1 MITHRVCLR
10 FCYPW
15 LTRHQTKPI
24 EMQKMMAAETPRDAS
39 RCPPNGEKMVDF
51 TSQNGGFH
59 EPKCGFCQGKWWFWL
74 QKNVGFRHMWN
85 IFIFG
90 SCPSSGISDSTSI
103 YSPFTWNLNGVPV
116 TMILTKDMAQ
126 LFGAM
131 YHVGFEDGPQ
141 FQWIINVFPRNLA
154 INCAIGSMYAIYG
167 NIYHQYIPYMD
178 PMCHKLQPYCAVISG
193 VSPSNCSPAD
203 PASCWE
209 LALATSCW
217 AATWTWRL
225 RMR

>member
-1 MITHRVCLR
+1 
-10 FCYPW
+10 
-15 LTRHQTKPI
+15 
-24 EMQKMMAAETPRDAS
+24 
-39 RCPPNGEKMVDF
+39 
-51 TSQNGGFH
+51 
-59 EPKCGFCQGKWWFWL
+59 
-74 QKNVGFRHMWN
+74 MWN

-178 PMCHKLQPYCAVISG
+178 PMCHKLQPYCAVMSG